1 MRALAE
7 CLKTYAEQHFSAA
20 IARDPNGPVR
30 PVMVGPP
37 DSAIRELF
45 SILTS
50 AGQHDWHLVPGTPAR
65 DVVVLLVDPGAPAAG
80 TGLSQ
85 VCGWDYAVSIR
96 NSRPRVL
103 ILASRRSWDNRPE
116 SLANTTETIGQI
128 GSTRAGDDPLQAHLT
143 GAVATRLALQEP
155 QARDLLRLVRTESSH
170 LEPAARDAMTWEVID
185 RLLSTVPG
193 PSGVDAACRAAGLPV
208 LGASGAGFRGAYD
221 TLAGLGK
228 FVATEGLR
236 DAIDQMKAT
245 AAAQQHGIGNS
256 LDSLYTHLS
265 ASLFSPTLLQTAPS
279 RYYRVTTPSP
289 SWYDAL
295 TTPVLAEILAEL
307 DQGPQQGRLA
317 LACTNGLAGA
327 SPVRKGPFVV
337 TTTAELQASAA
348 QGAVPGPLS
357 FTRKVDR
364 AQPVAVPP
372 LAMDP
377 SRVSDAAAPAH
388 RKPLTYKVEANNF
401 RAGTVDVIVLQSFAC
416 GGLVVA
422 RDAERNGLPVHAARS
437 GAWTQELSLSRGGNT
452 DLTVFHVDSVTHVSV
467 GRPGE
472 APQIQATAAGAWS
485 TVITVDV
492 EDNDTF
498 TVTLTNQAGTTVGEW
513 TLLVTVQDI
522 ADVASSRLAALIRE
536 HREPKRKCIPHAP
549 DNAIHRLELG
559 SYLGAA
565 DSWRPVIACWT
576 SEGAGVRVVDW
587 TASRSLGDVTPQI
600 DPRPA
605 ITPPPALLAAREAV
619 RTVLNQEQRCIS
631 EIDLGNAALAPLVSE
646 YLRQYHD
653 WLAQDASAAGW
664 LDVMAIHTAE
674 WNAQAGRHVATDEP
688 VVILLSPLHPLRL
701 AWHAT
706 AQRQLADSLAHPCPG
721 AGLLS
726 PAHCPDAA
734 LLQLWDG
741 HALKP
746 RAFFSLPCEHP
757 HWAVLINTAYLD
769 RPVPRAE
776 AMRRLFDLGL
786 QVQAITGGF
795 TAQQTEDSLDE
806 VNRLLPARAT
816 LRVGIV
822 GDAETSSECGDGVF
836 RWSKAQHSQDFVN
849 PSNSLRVE
857 VFDTRG
863 ASDPSPEEL
872 ADLSE
877 ITGERAR
884 WFKLHPAAQVPKLD
898 LTIIDQLGARSHEA
912 VAGGTRSATTP
923 GVLYR
928 ARIREDFHDA
938 RSILE
943 SRVSTTRLAGNDLPS
958 LLSRT
963 VQQYEQLVNADAQ
976 HTHFRF
982 TPNQDAVGSRLRD
995 AIFLSLTSNQV
1006 DPACIVRGT
1015 VSQSGFLWDYEL
1027 PGVLGG
1033 GESSLG
1039 YYLVAQPTTAMCDA
1053 VEHAASLVVN
1063 PPPSI
1068 PGLLEEVS
1076 RHGIPILK
1084 RLASGGSQS
1093 RGELGLLLATR
1104 LLQDAFRPN
1113 ATTAR
1118 LPVWLG
1124 SCIHLVLPV
1133 DPYEDLF
1140 DRLRRASLPASASA
1154 QRPDL
1159 LVVAIQL
1166 PAAAQPVSIKITP
1179 VEIKYRATGMA
1190 ATDMRDALTQAQTLG
1205 GLLQALWTQ
1214 PPASDLWRTCVNAL
1228 LAQLLD
1234 FAFRIYAAHWL
1245 HQHPNQDWAAVHQR
1259 TMQDVL
1265 EGTARITVTTAG
1277 RLVVFDGSQTTRVA
1291 DLDGDHRQDTIIVSQ
1306 DDARALLSGGTGV
1319 SVAADTAVTQM
1330 DFSFPGCGAAATPPA
1345 ATAPPA
1351 VPVTPVPTAPPL
1363 SATQAPVAI
1372 PELPAAPVPAQS
1384 LAPTAGQTPA
1394 STAPT
1399 RPSAANLTAT
1409 PAASPTVAAITP
1421 ATQPQAGSRV
1431 PSEVRQRVRD
1441 AFEGFIGNE
1450 PAVTRLSNDLLRAL
1464 IENPPHL
1471 AKNYL
1476 FTGLP
1481 STGKTE
1487 LARRMSRALGLP
1499 FVKLDGRGVSSRDK
1513 LFEMVNGELSSHN
1526 LTASQVGQQVG
1537 LPVLEYPP
1545 LIIFIDEVHLVP
1557 RALQEALLT
1566 MLEAADRTVVLN
1578 DHVARVQR
1586 TTFLFAT
1593 TRVSDVDAAFASRC
1607 DEIQLREYT
1616 EAEVARILRWKVP
1629 HDDWPEPVYESVAR
1643 LGRRVPRIA
1652 IQLAEALETAV
1663 LVAEESK
1670 TILDHLEEVR
1680 RAREIDARG
1689 LTRMDFEY
1697 LAILERANAPV
1708 GEQNILNLMRTV
1720 DKDRI
1725 LNDVE
1730 PFLVRLGFIR
1740 HGPRGRELTSE
1751 GREYLLAHRASGRGG
1766 P

>member
-20 IARDPNGPVR
+20 IARDSNGPVR

-37 DSAIRELF
+37 DAAIRELF
-45 SILTS
+45 SILTN
-50 AGQHDWHLVPGTPAR
+50 AGQHDWQLVPGTPAR
-65 DVVVLLVDPGAPAAG
+65 DVIVLLVDPGAPAAG

-103 ILASRRSWDNRPE
+103 MLASRRSWDNRPE

-128 GSTRAGDDPLQAHLT
+128 GSARAGDDPLQAHLT
-143 GAVATRLALQEP
+143 GAVASRLALQEP
-155 QARDLLRLVRTESSH
+155 QARELLRLVRTESSH
-170 LEPAARDAMTWEVID
+170 LEPAARDAMTWEVMD

-208 LGASGAGFRGAYD
+208 LGTSGAGFRGAYE

-228 FVATEGLR
+228 FVAAEGLR

-245 AAAQQHGIGNS
+245 AAAQQHAIGNS
-256 LDSLYTHLS
+256 LDSLYIHLS
-265 ASLFSPTLLQTAPS
+265 ANLFSPTLLQTAPS
-279 RYYRVTTPSP
+279 RYYRVTTPAP
-289 SWYDAL
+289 PWYDTL
-295 TTPVLAEILAEL
+295 TTAVLAEVLAEL

-317 LACTNGLAGA
+317 LACTNALAGA
-327 SPVRKGPFVV
+327 NPVRKGPFVV
-337 TTTAELQASAA
+337 TTTAELHASTS
-348 QGAVPGPLS
+348 QGAVPGPLA
-357 FTRKVDR
+357 FTRKIDR
-364 AQPVAVPP
+364 TPPVAVPP
-372 LAMDP
+372 LATDP
-377 SRVSDAAAPAH
+377 SRVSDATTPVH
-388 RKPLTYKVEANNF
+388 RKPAKYKVEANNF

-422 RDAERNGLPVHAARS
+422 RDAERNGLPVHAAR
-437 GAWTQELSLSRGGNT
+437 GGVWTQELSLSRGGNT
-452 DLTVFHVDSVTHVSV
+452 DLTVFHTDSVTQVSI
-467 GRPGE
+467 GRTNEP
-472 APQIQATAAGAWS
+472 PQVQVAGAGSWS
-485 TVITVDV
+485 TSITVDV
-492 EDNDTF
+492 EDNDSF
-498 TVTLTNQAGTTVGEW
+498 TVILTDQAGATVGEW

-522 ADVASSRLAALIRE
+522 ADVASSRLEALIRE

-549 DNAIHRLELG
+549 DNALHRLELG

-565 DSWRPVIACWT
+565 ESWHPVIACWT
-576 SEGAGVRVVDW
+576 SEGAGHRAVDW
-587 TASRSLGDVTPQI
+587 AASRSLGDVMPQI

-605 ITPPPALLAAREAV
+605 ITPPPTLFAAREAV
-619 RTVLNQEQRCIS
+619 RAIIHQEQRCVS
-631 EIDLGNAALAPLVSE
+631 EIDLSSATLAPLVLE

-653 WLAQDASAAGW
+653 WLAQDAAAAGW

-688 VVILLSPLHPLRL
+688 VVVLLSPLHPMRL
-701 AWHAT
+701 AWHVT

-741 HALKP
+741 HASKP

-757 HWAVLINTAYLD
+757 HWAVLINTAFLD
-769 RPVPRAE
+769 RPAPRAE
-776 AMRRLFDLGL
+776 AMRRLSDLGL

-795 TAQQTEDSLDE
+795 TAQQTQDSLDE

-836 RWSKAQHSQDFVN
+836 RWSKVQHSQDFVN
-849 PSNSLRVE
+849 PLSSLRVE

-863 ASDPSPEEL
+863 AADPSPEEL

-884 WFKLHPAAQVPKLD
+884 WFKLQPAAPVPKLD

-912 VAGGTRSATTP
+912 ASGGTRSATAP

-928 ARIREDFHDA
+928 ARIREDFQDA

-943 SRVSTTRLAGNDLPS
+943 SRVSTTRLTGNDLPS
-958 LLSRT
+958 LLSQT
-963 VQQYEQLVNADAQ
+963 VQQYEQLVTADAQ

-995 AIFLSLTSNQV
+995 AIFLSLTSSQI

-1015 VSQSGFLWDYEL
+1015 VGQSGYLWDYEL

-1039 YYLVAQPTTAMCDA
+1039 YYLVAQPTTAMCNA

-1104 LLQDAFRPN
+1104 LLQDAFRLN
-1113 ATTAR
+1113 ATAAR

-1124 SCIHLVLPV
+1124 NCIHLVLPV

-1140 DRLRRASLPASASA
+1140 DRLRRATLPASASA

-1166 PAAAQPVSIKITP
+1166 PAAGQPVSIKITP
-1179 VEIKYRATGMA
+1179 VEIKYRASGMA
-1190 ATDMRDALTQAQTLG
+1190 ATDMRDALIQAHTLG
-1205 GLLQALWTQ
+1205 GLLQALWIQ

-1245 HQHPNQDWAAVHQR
+1245 HQHPNPEWAAVHQR

-1265 EGTARITVTTAG
+1265 EGTARVTVTTAG
-1277 RLVVFDGSQTTRVA
+1277 RLVVFDGSTTTRVA

-1319 SVAADTAVTQM
+1319 SPAADTAVTQM
-1330 DFSFPGCGAAATPPA
+1330 DFSFPGCGAVTAPPPA
-1345 ATAPPA
+1345 ATLPATAAVASAPAAPPA
-1351 VPVTPVPTAPPL
+1351 PTTPASAATTGPAPTASSATNQTSGTPVPARPE
-1363 SATQAPVAI
+1363 VAN
-1372 PELPAAPVPAQS
+1372 PPVPPAVS
-1384 LAPTAGQTPA
+1384 TTTAAGMPGG
-1394 STAPT
+1394 
-1399 RPSAANLTAT
+1399 
-1409 PAASPTVAAITP
+1409 
-1421 ATQPQAGSRV
+1421 QPQAGSRV
-1431 PSEVRQRVRD
+1431 PPEIRQRVRD
-1441 AFEGFIGNE
+1441 AFEGFVGND

-1464 IENPPHL
+1464 IELPPHL

-1487 LARRMSRALGLP
+1487 LARRMARALGLP
-1499 FVKLDGRGVSSRDK
+1499 FIKLDGRGVSSRDK
-1513 LFEMVNGELSSHN
+1513 LFELVNGEISAHN
-1526 LTASQVGQQVG
+1526 LSASQVGQQVG
-1537 LPVLEYPP
+1537 LPVMEYPA
-1545 LIIFIDEVHLVP
+1545 LTIFIDEVHLVP

-1566 MLEAADRTVVLN
+1566 MLEAADRTVVLT
-1578 DHVARVQR
+1578 DHVARVHR
-1586 TTFLFAT
+1586 ATFLFAT

-1616 EAEVARILRWKVP
+1616 EAEVASILRWKVP
-1629 HDDWPEPVYESVAR
+1629 HEEWQDTVYELVAR
-1643 LGRRVPRIA
+1643 LGRCVPRIA

-1663 LVAEESK
+1663 MVSEEQK
-1670 TILDHLEEVR
+1670 PLPDHLEDVR

-1697 LAILERANAPV
+1697 LTILERATGPV

-1725 LNDVE
+1725 LNEVE
-1730 PFLVRLGFIR
+1730 PFLVRLGHIK
-1740 HGPRGRELTSE
+1740 HGPRGRELTTE
-1751 GREYLLAHRASGRGG
+1751 GREYLLSHRARGQSAQ
-1766 P
+1766 

>member
-1 MRALAE
+1 MHALAE

-20 IARDPNGPVR
+20 IARDPTGPVR

-37 DSAIRELF
+37 DAAIRELF
-45 SILTS
+45 SILTN
-50 AGQHDWHLVPGTPAR
+50 AGRHDWQLVPGTPGR
-65 DVVVLLVDPGAPAAG
+65 DVVILLVDPGAPAAG

-116 SLANTTETIGQI
+116 SLANTTETLGQI
-128 GSTRAGDDPLQAHLT
+128 GATRAGDDPLQAHLT
-143 GAVATRLALQEP
+143 GAVASRLALQEP
-155 QARDLLRLVRTESSH
+155 QARELLRLVRAESSH
-170 LEPAARDAMTWEVID
+170 LEPAARDAMTWEVMD

-208 LGASGAGFRGAYD
+208 LGASTAGFRGAYD

-236 DAIDQMKAT
+236 EAIEQMKAT
-245 AAAQQHGIGNS
+245 PAAQQHAIVNS

-265 ASLFSPTLLQTAPS
+265 ANLFSPTLLQTAPS
-279 RYYRVTTPSP
+279 RYYRVVAPTPP
-289 SWYDAL
+289 WYDAL
-295 TTPVLAEILAEL
+295 TTTVLAEVLAEL

-317 LACTNGLAGA
+317 LACTNGLPGA
-327 SPVRKGPFVV
+327 NPVRKGPFVV
-337 TTTAELQASAA
+337 TTTAELHASTS
-348 QGAVPGPLS
+348 QGAVPGPLT

-364 AQPVAVPP
+364 TPPMGVPP
-372 LAMDP
+372 LATDP
-377 SRVSDAAAPAH
+377 SRVSDGAVPAH
-388 RKPLTYKVEANNF
+388 RKPAKFKVEANNF
-401 RAGTVDVIVLQSFAC
+401 RAGSVDVIVLQSFAC

-452 DLTVFHVDSVTHVSV
+452 DLTVFHSDSVTQVSI
-467 GRPGE
+467 GRANEP
-472 APQIQATAAGAWS
+472 PQVQAAAAGSWS
-485 TVITVDV
+485 TSITVDV

-498 TVTLTNQAGTTVGEW
+498 TVILTNQAGTTMGEW

-522 ADVASSRLAALIRE
+522 ADVASSRLEALIRE

-549 DNAIHRLELG
+549 DNALHRLELG
-559 SYLGAA
+559 SYLGATE
-565 DSWRPVIACWT
+565 SWRPVIACWT
-576 SEGAGVRVVDW
+576 SDGAGRRAVDW
-587 TASRSLGDVTPQI
+587 AASRSLGDVAPQI

-605 ITPPPALLAAREAV
+605 ITPPPTLLAAREAV
-619 RTVLNQEQRCIS
+619 RTILHQEQRCIS
-631 EIDLGNAALAPLVSE
+631 EIDLGNTTLAPLVLE

-653 WLAQDASAAGW
+653 WLAQDAAAAGW
-664 LDVMAIHTAE
+664 LDVMAIHAAE

-688 VVILLSPLHPLRL
+688 VVVLLSPLHPLRL

-726 PAHCPDAA
+726 PSHCPDAA

-741 HALKP
+741 HAPKP

-757 HWAVLINTAYLD
+757 HWAVLINTAFLD

-776 AMRRLFDLGL
+776 AMRRLSDLGL

-795 TAQQTEDSLDE
+795 TAQQTQDSLDE

-849 PSNSLRVE
+849 PASSLRVE

-863 ASDPSPEEL
+863 ANDPSPEEL

-877 ITGERAR
+877 TTGERAR
-884 WFKLHPAAQVPKLD
+884 WFKLQPAAQVPKLD

-912 VAGGTRSATTP
+912 APGATRSATAP

-928 ARIREDFHDA
+928 ARVREDFQDA

-963 VQQYEQLVNADAQ
+963 VQQYEQLVVADAQ

-995 AIFLSLTSNQV
+995 AIFLSLTSSQI

-1015 VSQSGFLWDYEL
+1015 VAQSGFLWDYEL

-1033 GESSLG
+1033 GESNLG

-1104 LLQDAFRPN
+1104 LLQDAFRLN

-1118 LPVWLG
+1118 LPVWQG

-1140 DRLRRASLPASASA
+1140 DRLRRATLSASASA

-1159 LVVAIQL
+1159 LIVAIQL
-1166 PAAAQPVSIKITP
+1166 PATGQPVAIKITP

-1205 GLLQALWTQ
+1205 NLLQALWIQ
-1214 PPASDLWRTCVNAL
+1214 PPATDLWRTCVNAL

-1245 HQHPNQDWAAVHQR
+1245 HQHPNPDWAAVHQR

-1265 EGTARITVTTAG
+1265 EGTARVTVTTAG
-1277 RLVVFDGSQTTRVA
+1277 RLVVFDGSQATRVA

-1319 SVAADTAVTQM
+1319 SPAADTAVTQL
-1330 DFSFPGCGAAATPPA
+1330 DFSFPGCGAAATPPPA
-1345 ATAPPA
+1345 ATPPAAAPAPPA
-1351 VPVTPVPTAPPL
+1351 PAAPPAPVTPAPAATPAPL
-1363 SATQAPVAI
+1363 PAPVPSPTPA
-1372 PELPAAPVPAQS
+1372 PAAVQPPSAPAPTPPAAVNPPAAP
-1384 LAPTAGQTPA
+1384 
-1394 STAPT
+1394 
-1399 RPSAANLTAT
+1399 AAT
-1409 PAASPTVAAITP
+1409 TP
-1421 ATQPQAGSRV
+1421 ATQPQGGSRV
-1431 PSEVRQRVRD
+1431 PPEIRQRVRD

-1566 MLEAADRTVVLN
+1566 MLEAADRTVVLS
-1578 DHVARVQR
+1578 DHVAHVHR

-1616 EAEVARILRWKVP
+1616 EAEVARILGWKVP
-1629 HDDWPEPVYESVAR
+1629 HADWGDPVYQAVAR
-1643 LGRRVPRIA
+1643 LGRCVPRIA

-1663 LVAEESK
+1663 MVSEEAK
-1670 TILDHLEEVR
+1670 PILHHMEDVR

-1697 LAILERANAPV
+1697 LAILERSNTPV

-1720 DKDRI
+1720 DKDRV

-1740 HGPRGRELTSE
+1740 HGPRGRELTNE
-1751 GREYLLAHRASGRGG
+1751 GREYLLAHRAGG
-1766 P
+1766 HGPP